1 MFSEL
6 LGYIGDTWDPN
17 TNNVNATEEVWQH
30 FYTINKSDYKL
41 FKREGCK
48 HYHALGEIFS
58 GKRDWI
64 STHKEGSMTGQS
76 NVDDNVS
83 IDDSIDEDS
92 SDDDLLY
99 MDILTQILVI

>member
-64 STHKEGSMTGQS
+64 STHKEGSSGSLNLIVSQGNFKYHWRCKKEKIYHS
-76 NVDDNVS
+76 RIVDR
-83 IDDSIDEDS
+83 E
-92 SDDDLLY
+92 LY
-99 MDILTQILVI
+99 